1 MTQTRPNWTGRTR
14 FASGGGVLHVNF
26 NGHSFDISAPGLDLT
41 PSSSD
46 DRVKRAVA
54 EFLGIPSYRLDDF
67 VVTHLP
73 NGNLAIMSADE
84 AAMERR

>member
-1 MTQTRPNWTGRTR
+1 MTQTRMNWTGRTR

-41 PSSSD
+41 PNSTD

-54 EFLGIPSYRLDDF
+54 EFLGVPSYRLDDF
-67 VVTHLP
+67 VVLRLP
-73 NGNLAIMSADE
+73 NGNLAIMPADKGTL
-84 AAMERR
+84 ERN